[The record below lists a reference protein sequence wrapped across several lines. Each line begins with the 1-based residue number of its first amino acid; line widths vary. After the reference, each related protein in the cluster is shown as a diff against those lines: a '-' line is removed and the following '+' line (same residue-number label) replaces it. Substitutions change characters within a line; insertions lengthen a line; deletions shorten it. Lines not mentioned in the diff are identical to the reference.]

1 MGNAAPVPSKKIPE
15 RGGRSGGG
23 ALDLSPV
30 KKRVKKGSPVKRI
43 TNDDDDD
50 YNNEGRGVLSGREG
64 VLAGWCL

>member
-23 ALDLSPV
+23 ALDLSLV
-30 KKRVKKGSPVKRI
+30 KKRVKKGSLVKRI
-43 TNDDDDD
+43 TNDDD